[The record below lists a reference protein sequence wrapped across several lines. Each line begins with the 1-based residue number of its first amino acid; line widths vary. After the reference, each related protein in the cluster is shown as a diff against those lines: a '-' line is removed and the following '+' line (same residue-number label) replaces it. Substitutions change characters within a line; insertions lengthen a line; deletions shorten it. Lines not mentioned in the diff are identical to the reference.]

1 VRAWGIANYTF
12 ARVKNAYSCSIRNR
26 TSRLN
31 SCCGVQVGQAVSPA
45 SPACG
50 RFFHSFVSKRSFGID
65 VERSDG

>member
-1 VRAWGIANYTF
+1 V
-12 ARVKNAYSCSIRNR
+12 
-26 TSRLN
+26 L
-31 SCCGVQVGQAVSPA
+31 VGQAVSPA